1 MVFHI
6 WGDLS
11 TGNRVDVVAESII
24 LDCGDHHIMRMMG
37 TGEFMKVRGLPETG
51 AHTWTMLGVLVE
63 SDEGVK
69 QLLIDDSATVFPHF
83 LLALGNLGKCIEL
96 CAGAG
101 FMSTGARA
109 AGLES
114 IAGFEQNEK
123 FEPMFAANGGR
134 NFCCLDIHSSEC
146 VKHAFR
152 LGGQSAVVLSGI
164 ACQPYSKAGD
174 EKGGGDCRSGTL
186 PATLK
191 VAWLIQS
198 PIVILECTPTAM
210 TNAFVQT
217 QIKQFAQQAGY
228 HVFQQVLHLDR
239 QWVGKRDRWWCVLSA
254 RPLGQ
259 VRFEDLPEATDFKVV
274 SDVMQSPCAW
284 PDTELAALELTLY
297 EHHKIHC
304 CSKGL
309 DSLLLNFQAPLPTAL
324 HSWGNQCYRCACGCR
339 AAFSER
345 RLNERGVFA
354 VLISL
359 GSVIKHEGHT
369 FPKCRHL
376 HPSEVAVLSGARVIP
391 WGGSMRL
398 GLAAVGQM
406 ASPLQA
412 VWVCSHV
419 VSTIAKFT
427 QVPTHA
433 SPAEC
438 LSSLRASVLH
448 DCELLW
454 PKVVTP
460 IEPQGLEPRVD
471 VSIRLGHLPTKI
483 ILPIRVTGMTQV
495 QSLVRAEAVCWD
507 CDVNE
512 LVCTDEDGTILQDGF
527 PVRDGMLVWIGTRA
541 DVDRVNAQVSDDT
554 KAQPNDGA
562 IPLAGEQ
569 GFAEMVVADVPVP
582 RDMDLPLD
590 FWASPGDSVDVQKGK
605 GHLGYLPQAVDQ
617 LLGCKDVEGSISG
630 DALIKLK
637 CKGLLALV
645 PPQVFSNSALCG
657 IRSQMISQHD
667 RLCILTNQEGSWGDD
682 EIRYHLHRL
691 VADAPVGQVVTV
703 WDPLMTTS
711 LVKSLQGTLIDAVIL
726 STPEVATIITAVVI
740 EGHWIP
746 LVWRKEAGSVM
757 GFSCGVPK
765 THLLIV
771 QSLHAWLCMQWNVPV
786 TYIRVV
792 DQHMPDFCGA
802 ATISYIEHLVLG
814 KPMMMESKQCRQAHE
829 VYRHQFMHSLGAITH
844 RPWVWGRGTD
854 SPDPV
859 MIGLLRQHGVS
870 AADASSRAEHVTKHL
885 GREAVQKA
893 IQSARPWQELKWLAN
908 QKVPPYQLIRPS
920 ELQAAIDN
928 RSKSD
933 TPLGS
938 KRQKQKGGGKGK
950 GKQSNLVLEPD
961 SLRLESGVFM
971 VGEGK
976 PVSQLALGEIGP
988 MAIGVVLA
996 TLDQALPFITQ
1007 NRQVS
1012 MGGLAIVVLNVNEAP
1027 PGLPLIAEPIRFPA
1041 VCAANAEPVLVQG
1054 LLFQLG
1060 QIPIRRAAKTDPVAM
1075 ECIQTFVAKM
1085 VIFRDGVH
1093 DWDSVVKQP
1102 VRYIQ
1107 QHFSCLIPCRDE
1119 DCAKG
1124 CGKWHSGS
1132 EIHIDDPIMALWN
1145 RQWMKG
1151 NFVAC
1156 PPDDASMFVVSI
1168 RVPVEL
1174 ENGLIAKSGSG
1185 SVVVEP
1191 RELDGRQ
1198 VSRAYH
1204 VVWLPNQQLTQ
1215 AQVLRQTTEGALGLA
1230 RIGDKWGL
1238 RCRAE
1243 QAAKIHKLIKPSTEY
1258 LPSGTKMHYLVGPV
1272 PYGTVKQSIVQACKA
1287 IEWEVR
1293 PLFATPAPRTV
1304 EGIMYKVQ
1312 SVVAPPRQVIPLQE
1326 GEAVITRCDHSNAK
1340 VTSHVPVV
1348 GSSASVQLVHQPAK
1362 ATQDMLQVN
1371 DPWAAWNAQSKGSD
1385 AGSSSTRVS
1394 VEQQVVE
1401 AVLARL
1407 PREVIDID
1415 QNMDGSDRVAA
1426 LEAQVA
1432 SINEKQAELH
1442 QNFLDHANTQAAQ
1455 VSQLQNQF
1463 QAQHCQ
1469 LETAVAEQGR
1479 QLQGLGNQFQ
1489 MQMEKQQNQL
1499 DGMFHSQ
1506 MQRLEDLLSKR
1517 SRHE

>member
-1 MVFHI
+1 MDFHI
-6 WGDLS
+6 WDNFSKGK
-11 TGNRVDVVAESII
+11 RVDLVAESVV
-24 LDCGDHHIMRMMG
+24 LDCGDHHIMRMVG
-37 TGEFMKVRGLPETG
+37 TGEFIKVRGLPDTG
-51 AHTWTMLGVLVE
+51 AHTWTLVGVLVE

-69 QLLIDDSATVFPHF
+69 QFLIDDNTTVFPHF
-83 LLALGNLGKCIEL
+83 LLSLGNLGKCIEL

-114 IAGFEQNEK
+114 IAGFEHNGK
-123 FEPMFAANGGR
+123 FESLFTANGGK
-134 NFCCLDIHSSEC
+134 NFCCLDIQDIEC
-146 VKHAFR
+146 VKQAFR
-152 LGGQSAVVLSGI
+152 LGCQSAIVLAGI

-174 EKGGGDCRSGTL
+174 ERGGGDGRSCTL

-191 VAWLIQS
+191 VAWMIQS
-198 PIVILECTPTAM
+198 PVIVMECTPTAM

-217 QIKQFAQQAGY
+217 QIRQFAQKAGY
-228 HVFQQVLHLDR
+228 HIFQQVLHLDR
-239 QWVGKRDRWWCVLSA
+239 QWVGKRDRWWCVLTA
-254 RPLGQ
+254 RPLGPVQ
-259 VRFEDLPEATDFKVV
+259 FDDLPVASDYKVV
-274 SDVMQSPCAW
+274 ADLMTSPCAW
-284 PDTELAALELTLY
+284 PETELAALELTLY

-309 DSLLLNFQAPLPTAL
+309 ESLLLNFQAPLPTAL
-324 HSWGNQCYRCACGCR
+324 HSWGNQCYKCACGCR
-339 AAFSER
+339 GAFSER

-376 HPSEVAVLSGARVIP
+376 HPSEVAVLSGARLIS
-391 WGGSMRL
+391 WDGNMRL

-419 VSTIAKFT
+419 VSVISKFT
-427 QVPTHA
+427 HVPMCA
-433 SPAEC
+433 SPVEC

-454 PKVVTP
+454 PKVDAPTRTSLV
-460 IEPQGLEPRVD
+460 EPKQEAC
-471 VSIRLGHLPTKI
+471 IRLGHLPTKV
-483 ILPIRVTGMTQV
+483 ILPIRVGGKLHV
-495 QSLVRAEAVCWD
+495 QSLVRAEAVFWD
-507 CDVNE
+507 CEVED
-512 LVCTDEDGTILQDGF
+512 LVCTDEEGNELQDGF
-527 PVRDGMLVWIGTRA
+527 SIEDDMLVWIGTRDEVA
-541 DVDRVNAQVSDDT
+541 GMHVKNPRSNQTVPPCAVVQMV
-554 KAQPNDGA
+554 PECDGER
-562 IPLAGEQ
+562 I
-569 GFAEMVVADVPVP
+569 DVPRVPIP
-582 RDMDLPLD
+582 RDMDLPLE
-590 FWASPGDSVDVQKGK
+590 FWASPGEGVDGHKGK
-605 GHLGYLPQAVDQ
+605 GHLGFLPQAVDQ
-617 LLGCKDVEGSISG
+617 LIGVKESEGIISG
-630 DALIKLK
+630 DALVKLK
-637 CKGLLALV
+637 SKGLLALV
-645 PPQVFSNSALCG
+645 PPQVYSNSALCG
-657 IRSQMISQHD
+657 IRSQLISQND
-667 RLCILTNQEGSWGDD
+667 RLCILSNQEGSWGDD
-682 EIRYHLHRL
+682 EVLFHLHRI
-691 VADAPVGQVVTV
+691 ANGAPEGQVVKV

-711 LVKSLQGTLIDAVIL
+711 LIKSLQGTLVDAMIL
-726 STPEVATIITAVVI
+726 STPEAATIVSAVVI
-740 EGHWIP
+740 EGHWVP
-746 LVWRKEAGSVM
+746 FVWRKEAGSVI
-757 GFSCGVPK
+757 GFACGIPK
-765 THLLIV
+765 THLLVV
-771 QSLHAWLCMQWNVPV
+771 QNLHAWLCMQWNVPV

-792 DQHMPDFCGA
+792 EQHVPDFCGA
-802 ATISYIEHLVLG
+802 ATVSYIEHLLWG
-814 KPMMMESKQCRQAHE
+814 SPMCCVPASCQQAHE
-829 VYRHQFMHSLGAITH
+829 EYRQQFVLSLGATTP
-844 RPWVWGRGTD
+844 RPWVWGKGLD

-859 MIGLLRQHGVS
+859 LIGLLRQHGVG
-870 AADASSRAEHVTKHL
+870 ATEATSRAEQVTKHL
-885 GREAVQKA
+885 GKDAVNKA
-893 IQSARPWQELKWLAN
+893 VQSARPWQEIKWLAN

-920 ELQAAIDN
+920 ELQLAIEHCT
-928 RSKSD
+928 KSD
-933 TPLGS
+933 APLGT
-938 KRQKQKGGGKGK
+938 KKQKQKGSGKGK
-950 GKQSNLVLEPD
+950 GKQPLVLEPD
-961 SLRLESGVFM
+961 SLRLDSGVFM

-976 PVSQLALGEIGP
+976 PVCQLALGDIGP

-996 TLDQALPFITQ
+996 TLDQALPFISQ

-1060 QIPIRRAAKTDPVAM
+1060 QIPIRRAAKSDPVAM
-1075 ECIQTFVAKM
+1075 ECIQTFAAKL

-1093 DWDSVVKQP
+1093 DWDMVIKQP

-1107 QHFSCLIPCRDE
+1107 QQFPCLIPCRDD
-1119 DCAKG
+1119 DCAKS
-1124 CGKWHSGS
+1124 CGKWHSGGD
-1132 EIHIDDPIMALWN
+1132 IHIDDPIMALWN
-1145 RQWMKG
+1145 RQWLKG
-1151 NFVAC
+1151 NFVSC
-1156 PPDDASMFVVSI
+1156 SPDDATMFVVSI

-1174 ENGLIAKSGSG
+1174 EPGLIAKSGSG

-1204 VVWLPNQQLTQ
+1204 VVWLPNQSLAQ
-1215 AQVLRQTTEGALGLA
+1215 AQVLKQTTEGALGLA

-1243 QAAKIHKLIKPSTEY
+1243 QAAKLHKVIKPSTEY
-1258 LPSGTKMHYLVGPV
+1258 LPSGAKMHFLIGPV

-1312 SVVAPPRQVIPLQE
+1312 AVVAPPKQVIPLQD
-1326 GEAVITRCDHSNAK
+1326 GEAVITRCDHSNAR
-1340 VTSHVPVV
+1340 VTTHVPVV
-1348 GSSASVQLVHQPAK
+1348 GSLASVQLVHQPAK
-1362 ATQDMLQVN
+1362 MTQDMLQVN
-1371 DPWAAWNAQSKGSD
+1371 DPWAAWNSQSKSSD

-1407 PREVIDID
+1407 PREVIDVD
-1415 QNMDGSDRVAA
+1415 QNMEGMDRVAV

-1432 SINEKQAELH
+1432 AINEKQAEMH

-1463 QAQHCQ
+1463 QAQHSQ

-1479 QLQGLGNQFQ
+1479 QLQGLGGQFQ
-1489 MQMEKQQNQL
+1489 LQMEKQQNQI
-1499 DGMFHSQ
+1499 DGMFQSQ